1 MIQKIQQILNRLR
14 RMKKRIILKMKKMMK
29 PRFNFFFFEDWN
41 GSIYSNNN
49 TNITKDFSF
58 FYYFDFT
65 QIFYD

>member
-1 MIQKIQQILNRLR
+1 
-14 RMKKRIILKMKKMMK
+14 MKKMMK

-65 QIFYD
+65 QIFYDPFPFFVHI